1 MIPILILVAISAYLL
16 GYITRILIEKGPKFT
31 IKNPYPEIGSSIE
44 EIDGKS
50 NKRDYEEMII
60 IRDEMKASA
69 LKLDACFYPNRRVK
83 NKDQP
88 CE

>member
-31 IKNPYPEIGSSIE
+31 IKNPYQEIGFSIE

-50 NKRDYEEMII
+50 NQSNYGEPII
-60 IRDEMKASA
+60 IRDEIRSA
-69 LKLDACFYPNRRVK
+69 PKLDTIFNPNRRVE